1 MVDFITGGPQGV
13 IGGFPS
19 QGVVSNAE
27 RWWFRVDNISKLLN
41 KQSCSWW
48 LHTKPFLSLYPSGSN
63 MKSKAVLPTD
73 QYRICC
79 TIWKKL
85 SKDNLFVCDGF
96 NETKKMSSQWLL
108 YHKWNIENSV
118 FVTSHFGRFE
128 NDTSLCVYFVLKI
141 RFLTQFMLH
150 ACNYRHAIS
159 ELQTHE
165 TSFGDLAIYD
175 DVIKWKHFP
184 RYWPF
189 VRGIHRSPVN
199 SPHKVQYRG
208 ALMFSL
214 ICARINGWVNNRCWW
229 FETPSRPLWRHCNDV
244 VQYLQ

>member
-1 MVDFITGGPQGV
+1 MFWQQK
-13 IGGFPS
+13 IGLYNSNLRPMIPEAEVLETIAIFGLPCNKAFSSP
-19 QGVVSNAE
+19 VSIGQQYE
-27 RWWFRVDNISKLLN
+27 I
-41 KQSCSWW
+41 
-48 LHTKPFLSLYPSGSN
+48 N

-73 QYRICC
+73 QHRICC
-79 TIWKKL
+79 TILNKL

-175 DVIKWKHFP
+175 DVIKLKHFP

-189 VRGIHRSPVN
+189 VREIHRSPVN

-214 ICARINGWVNNRCWW
+214 ICARINGWVNNRGWW